1 MNDNCICAH
10 LYGDGSR
17 DCRLRAEYIRCN
29 RAEECSAYKN
39 GKCFCVTTLFG
50 VR

>member
-39 GKCFCVTTLFG
+39 GKGGIQL
-50 VR
+50 